1 MEDYG
6 CQDSGQE
13 EDGLMGIWIGIC
25 TRTTDQENQG
35 ASVSE

>member
-6 CQDSGQE
+6 CQDLGLE
-13 EDGLMGIWIGIC
+13 EEGGLMGIGMC
-25 TRTTDQENQG
+25 MRTTDQENQG